1 MTKALSVSS
10 VKSRCSVETSGRIG
24 LVLGLE
30 ASFLLT
36 LRYKEIHV
44 FLRNKD
50 SFLGNFVVD
59 SGL

>member
-1 MTKALSVSS
+1 M
-10 VKSRCSVETSGRIG
+10 
-24 LVLGLE
+24 E